1 MVNVYYDQDADL
13 GVLEGKTV
21 GIIGYGSQGHA
32 HALNLR
38 DNGQKVMV
46 GLYAGSRS
54 RDTAAAEGLAVA
66 DVAEVAAASDVVMVL
81 IPDHVQGETYRNEIA
96 PHMSPGKALMVA
108 HGFSLHYR
116 EIVPPDNVDVMMV
129 APKAPGHRMRELF
142 TEGVGVPGLLA
153 VHQDATGNA
162 KQVGLAYAKG
172 VGCTGAGVL
181 ETTIK
186 DETESDLFGEQ
197 SILCGG
203 VTALVNAAFETLVEA
218 GYPQEIAYFE
228 CLHELKMIVD
238 LMYQG
243 GHNYMHFSVSDT
255 AEYGS
260 LSRRDRI
267 IDEHVRENMRTVLR
281 EIQDGTFAREWIT
294 ENHEGRPRF
303 GPYAGRSADRPHRK
317 HRQGTQGNDAL
328 DGPQVRQAPL
338 APVDPGSQ
346 VAGDVQLVEALRPSQ
361 DSPAGGTNM
370 NAEVTCTAV
379 HHRTLV
385 LAGLAAVDCGA
396 LASLSVSG

>member
-1 MVNVYYDQDADL
+1 
-13 GVLEGKTV
+13 
-21 GIIGYGSQGHA
+21 
-32 HALNLR
+32 
-38 DNGQKVMV
+38 MV

-54 RDTAAAEGLAVA
+54 RAAAREAGLDVA
-66 DVAEVAAASDVVMVL
+66 DVAEVTKAADVVMVL
-81 IPDHVQGETYRNEIA
+81 IPDHVQGSTYRDEIA
-96 PHMSPGKALMVA
+96 PNLRPGSALMVA
-108 HGFSLHYR
+108 HGFSIHYR
-116 EIVPPDNVDVMMV
+116 EIVPPENVDVMMV

-142 TEGVGVPGLLA
+142 VEGIGVPSLLA
-153 VHQDATGNA
+153 VHQDATGQA
-162 KQVGLAYAKG
+162 KETGLAYAKG
-172 VGCTGAGVL
+172 IGCTGAGVL

-267 IDEHVRENMRTVLR
+267 IDEHVRENMRTVLK
-281 EIQDGTFAREWIT
+281 EIQDGTFAREWIS
-294 ENHEGRPRF
+294 ENDEGRPRF
-303 GPYAGRSADRPHRK
+303 IPM
-317 HRQGTQGNDAL
+317 
-328 DGPQVRQAPL
+328 RQAAQS
-338 APVDPGSQ
+338 APIETIGKELRSMMPWLDPK
-346 VAGDVQLVEALRPSQ
+346 
-361 DSPAGGTNM
+361 
-370 NAEVTCTAV
+370 
-379 HHRTLV
+379 
-385 LAGLAAVDCGA
+385 
-396 LASLSVSG
+396 

>member
-13 GVLEGKTV
+13 DILSGKTIGMV
-21 GIIGYGSQGHA
+21 GYGSQGHA
-32 HALNLR
+32 HALNLK
-38 DNGQKVMV
+38 DNGQKVIV
-46 GLYAGSRS
+46 GLYPGSRS
-54 RDTAAAEGLAVA
+54 RAAAEEAGLEVA
-66 DVAEVAAASDVVMVL
+66 DVPEVAKVADVIMMA
-81 IPDHVQGETYRNEIA
+81 IPDHIQGGVYRDQIA
-96 PHMSPGKALMVA
+96 PNLKPGSAFMVA
-108 HGFSLHYR
+108 HGFSIHYR
-116 EIVPPDNVDVMMV
+116 EVVPSPEMDVMMV

-142 TEGVGVPGLLA
+142 TEGVGVPCLLA

-162 KQVGLAYAKG
+162 KQIGLAYAKG

-181 ETTIK
+181 ETTIR

-267 IDEHVRENMRTVLR
+267 IDEHVRENMRGILR
-281 EIQDGTFAREWIT
+281 EIQDGTFAREWIS
-294 ENHEGRPRF
+294 ENDEGRPRF
-303 GPYAGRSADRPHRK
+303 NPM
-317 HRQGTQGNDAL
+317 
-328 DGPQVRQAPL
+328 RQAAQT
-338 APVDPGSQ
+338 APIENIGKELRAMMPWMDPK
-346 VAGDVQLVEALRPSQ
+346 
-361 DSPAGGTNM
+361 
-370 NAEVTCTAV
+370 
-379 HHRTLV
+379 
-385 LAGLAAVDCGA
+385 
-396 LASLSVSG
+396 

>member
-13 GVLEGKTV
+13 DILNGKTI

-32 HALNLR
+32 HALNLH

-46 GLYAGSRS
+46 GLYSGSRS
-54 RDTAAAEGLAVA
+54 RATAAEAGLEVA
-66 DVAEVAAASDVVMVL
+66 DVADVAKVADIVMML
-81 IPDHVQGETYRNEIA
+81 IPDHLQGDVYREEIA
-96 PHMSPGKALMVA
+96 PNLRPGSAFMVA
-108 HGFSLHYR
+108 HGFSIHYR
-116 EIVPPDNVDVMMV
+116 EIVPSDETDVMMV

-142 TEGVGVPGLLA
+142 VEGVGVPSLLA

-162 KQVGLAYAKG
+162 KSLGLAYAKG

-260 LSRRDRI
+260 LSRRERI
-267 IDEHVRENMRTVLR
+267 IDEHVRENMRTVLK

-303 GPYAGRSADRPHRK
+303 GPMREAA
-317 HRQGTQGNDAL
+317 QN
-328 DGPQVRQAPL
+328 APIETIGKEL
-338 APVDPGSQ
+338 RAMMPWMDPK
-346 VAGDVQLVEALRPSQ
+346 
-361 DSPAGGTNM
+361 
-370 NAEVTCTAV
+370 
-379 HHRTLV
+379 
-385 LAGLAAVDCGA
+385 
-396 LASLSVSG
+396 

>member
-13 GVLEGKTV
+13 SVISDKTI

-32 HALNLR
+32 HALNLK
-38 DNGQKVMV
+38 DNGQNVVV
-46 GLYAGSRS
+46 GLYPESRS
-54 RDTAAAEGLAVA
+54 RATAQEAGLEVA
-66 DVAEVAAASDVVMVL
+66 DVPEVAQRADIIMMV
-81 IPDHVQGETYRNEIA
+81 IPDHIQGSVYREQIA
-96 PHMSPGKALMVA
+96 PNIKPGSAFMVA
-108 HGFSLHYR
+108 HGFSIHYR
-116 EIVPPDNVDVMMV
+116 EIVPPDNVDVMMC

-142 TEGVGVPGLLA
+142 QQGIGVPSLLA

-162 KQVGLAYAKG
+162 KEIGLAYCKG
-172 VGCTGAGVL
+172 VGSTGAGVL

-260 LSRRDRI
+260 LSRRNRI

-281 EIQDGTFAREWIT
+281 EIQDGTFAREWIS
-294 ENHEGRPRF
+294 ENDEGRPRF
-303 GPYAGRSADRPHRK
+303 NPMREAAQNAPIENIGKQLRSMMPW
-317 HRQGTQGNDAL
+317 L
-328 DGPQVRQAPL
+328 DPK
-338 APVDPGSQ
+338 
-346 VAGDVQLVEALRPSQ
+346 
-361 DSPAGGTNM
+361 
-370 NAEVTCTAV
+370 
-379 HHRTLV
+379 
-385 LAGLAAVDCGA
+385 
-396 LASLSVSG
+396 

>member
-13 GVLEGKTV
+13 DILSGKTIGMV
-21 GIIGYGSQGHA
+21 GYGSQGHA
-32 HALNLR
+32 HALNLK
-38 DNGQKVMV
+38 DNGQKVIV
-46 GLYAGSRS
+46 GLYPGSRS
-54 RDTAAAEGLAVA
+54 RAVAEEAGLEVA
-66 DVAEVAAASDVVMVL
+66 DVPEVAKAADVIMMA
-81 IPDHVQGETYRNEIA
+81 IPDHIQGGVYRDQIA
-96 PHMSPGKALMVA
+96 PNLKPGSAFMVA
-108 HGFSLHYR
+108 HGFSIHYR
-116 EIVPPDNVDVMMV
+116 EVVPSPEMDVMMV

-142 TEGVGVPGLLA
+142 TEGVGVPCLLA

-162 KQVGLAYAKG
+162 KQIGLAYAKG

-267 IDEHVRENMRTVLR
+267 IDEHVRENMRAVLK
-281 EIQDGTFAREWIT
+281 EIQDGTFAREWIS
-294 ENHEGRPRF
+294 ENDEGRPRF
-303 GPYAGRSADRPHRK
+303 NPM
-317 HRQGTQGNDAL
+317 
-328 DGPQVRQAPL
+328 RQAAQT
-338 APVDPGSQ
+338 APIEVIGKELRSMMPWMDPK
-346 VAGDVQLVEALRPSQ
+346 
-361 DSPAGGTNM
+361 
-370 NAEVTCTAV
+370 
-379 HHRTLV
+379 
-385 LAGLAAVDCGA
+385 
-396 LASLSVSG
+396 

>member
-13 GVLEGKTV
+13 GILESKTI

-32 HALNLR
+32 HALNLK
-38 DNGQKVMV
+38 DNGQNVVV
-46 GLYAGSRS
+46 GLYPESRS
-54 RDTAAAEGLAVA
+54 RITAQEAGLEVA
-66 DVAEVAAASDVVMVL
+66 DVPEVAERADILMMV
-81 IPDHVQGETYRNEIA
+81 IPDHIQGGVYRDQIA
-96 PHMSPGKALMVA
+96 PNLKPGSAFMVA
-108 HGFSLHYR
+108 HGFSIHYR
-116 EIVPPDNVDVMMV
+116 EIVPAGDMDVMMV

-142 TEGVGVPGLLA
+142 EQGVGVPSLLA
-153 VHQDATGNA
+153 VHQDSTGNA
-162 KQVGLAYAKG
+162 KQIGLAYAKG
-172 VGCTGAGVL
+172 IGSTGAGVL

-260 LSRRDRI
+260 LSRRNRI
-267 IDEHVRENMRTVLR
+267 IDEHVRENMREVLK
-281 EIQDGTFAREWIT
+281 EIQDGTFAREWIA
-294 ENHEGRPRF
+294 ENDEGRPRF
-303 GPYAGRSADRPHRK
+303 NPMREAA
-317 HRQGTQGNDAL
+317 QT
-328 DGPQVRQAPL
+328 APIEGIGKEL
-338 APVDPGSQ
+338 RAMMPWMDPK
-346 VAGDVQLVEALRPSQ
+346 
-361 DSPAGGTNM
+361 
-370 NAEVTCTAV
+370 
-379 HHRTLV
+379 
-385 LAGLAAVDCGA
+385 
-396 LASLSVSG
+396 

>member
-13 GVLEGKTV
+13 SVISDKTI

-32 HALNLR
+32 HALNLK
-38 DNGQKVMV
+38 DNGQNVVV
-46 GLYAGSRS
+46 GLYPESRS
-54 RDTAAAEGLAVA
+54 RATAQDAGLEVA
-66 DVAEVAAASDVVMVL
+66 DVPEVAQRADIIMMV
-81 IPDHVQGETYRNEIA
+81 IPDHIQGSVYREQIA
-96 PHMSPGKALMVA
+96 PNIKPGSAFMVA
-108 HGFSLHYR
+108 HGFSIHYR
-116 EIVPPDNVDVMMV
+116 EIVPPDNVDVMMC

-142 TEGVGVPGLLA
+142 QQGIGVPSLLA

-162 KQVGLAYAKG
+162 KDIGLAYCKG
-172 VGCTGAGVL
+172 VGSTGAGVL

-260 LSRRDRI
+260 LSRRNRI

-281 EIQDGTFAREWIT
+281 EIQDGTFAREWIS
-294 ENHEGRPRF
+294 ENDEGRPRF
-303 GPYAGRSADRPHRK
+303 NPMREAAQNAPIENIGKQLRSMMPW
-317 HRQGTQGNDAL
+317 L
-328 DGPQVRQAPL
+328 DPK
-338 APVDPGSQ
+338 
-346 VAGDVQLVEALRPSQ
+346 
-361 DSPAGGTNM
+361 
-370 NAEVTCTAV
+370 
-379 HHRTLV
+379 
-385 LAGLAAVDCGA
+385 
-396 LASLSVSG
+396 